1 MPAVFEFREELL
13 SLMDEADG
21 ANIGVNDL
29 ICMMIQIGVSDPAL
43 QFKLGS
49 VKNPTLNKKLEG
61 YEQARKTTLATA
73 FGYAALRG
81 NGNHLPPASSQPEFT
96 QSCQFL

>member
-1 MPAVFEFREELL
+1 MPAVIEFREELL

-49 VKNPTLNKKLEG
+49 VK
-61 YEQARKTTLATA
+61 KT
-73 FGYAALRG
+73 
-81 NGNHLPPASSQPEFT
+81 
-96 QSCQFL
+96 